1 MASFTLFADAPA
13 LQTYYARLE
22 NYRRLGAT
30 NEMAIRQAFAILLEE
45 VAANVAWYLILEQ
58 TLDSRT
64 YPDGV
69 LLDNLQIPRGY
80 WEAQDPK
87 DHLEAEINKKIT
99 KGYPNFNTIFE
110 NSEYGI
116 LYQDKHRVLEVDL
129 RQKEQLAT
137 LLSRFFTYTGA
148 DIEKFQSAV
157 REFQERIP
165 RLAQGLMQCIADEF
179 KQNLDFGRAFQQFHA
194 L

>member
-1 MASFTLFADAPA
+1 MASFTLSADAPA
-13 LQTYYARLE
+13 LQAYYARLE

-58 TLDSRT
+58 TLDNRAR
-64 YPDGV
+64 PDGV
-69 LLDNLQIPRGY
+69 LLDNLRIPRGY
-80 WEAQDPK
+80 WEAKDTK
-87 DHLEAEINKKIT
+87 DHLEVEITKKIA
-99 KGYPNFNTIFE
+99 KGYDLFNTIFE
-110 NSEYGI
+110 NSECGI

-137 LLSRFFTYTGA
+137 LLSRFFNYTGE
-148 DIEKFQSAV
+148 DIEKFHAAV

-179 KQNLDFGRAFQQFHA
+179 KQNLDFGRAFLQFHV